1 MTDNDFIEWLRKE
14 LYEMLYNR
22 EIDHDVLMVRI
33 ISISR
38 LAVGKILL
46 LFII

>member
-22 EIDHDVLMVRI
+22 EIDHDVSMVYI
-33 ISISR
+33 R
-38 LAVGKILL
+38 LIHKWRVENERE
-46 LFII
+46 